1 MCYSAQ
7 VWSDFKKYRR
17 FGGKLDIGE
26 YVKLAGWAKAQ
37 GVWVKA
43 VPKAMRN
50 SFMLPDDAREQGAKD
65 AALEAYRFAALD
77 IEHEIAEQTQR
88 LVRAEAVLA
97 SSKPTKKAETDRRV
111 ATKR

>member
-1 MCYSAQ
+1 M
-7 VWSDFKKYRR
+7 
-17 FGGKLDIGE
+17 
-26 YVKLAGWAKAQ
+26 
-37 GVWVKA
+37 WVKA
-43 VPKAMRN
+43 VLKAMRN
-50 SFMLPDDAREQGAKD
+50 SFMLPDDAREQGGGKD

-111 ATKR
+111 ATKKIAAARAKLAQIQDVMATTGSGRGISRRC